1 MSRND
6 KNLILEDVVI
16 AFRNF
21 EGKEDTYNREGNRN
35 FAILLDE
42 GQAAQME
49 RDGWN
54 VKYLRE
60 REEGDGQQAYIQVAV
75 SYKTRPPKIGM
86 VTSKSLT
93 YLGQDEVGML
103 DWVDIEVA
111 DATIHPYQWAVNGK
125 TGVKAYLQTLFI
137 KIEEDYLQEKWTA
150 FVEDSRRQIG
160 PAQDYIDGEVV
171 GNHRQIGPA
180 QDYIEGEVV
189 ENEL

>member
-1 MSRND
+1 MARND

-21 EGKEDTYNREGNRN
+21 EGKEDTYNRAGDRN

-42 GQAAQME
+42 DRAAQME

-60 REEGDGQQAYIQVAV
+60 REEGDGRQAYIQVAV
-75 SYKTRPPKIGM
+75 SYKARPPKIGM
-86 VTSKSLT
+86 VTSKGLT
-93 YLGQDEVGML
+93 YLGESEVEML

-111 DATIHPYQWAVNGK
+111 DVTLNPYEWAVNGK

-137 KIEEDYLQEKWTA
+137 KIEEDYLQQKWTA
-150 FVEDSRRQIG
+150 FVDDAR
-160 PAQDYIDGEVV
+160 
-171 GNHRQIGPA
+171 RQIGPA